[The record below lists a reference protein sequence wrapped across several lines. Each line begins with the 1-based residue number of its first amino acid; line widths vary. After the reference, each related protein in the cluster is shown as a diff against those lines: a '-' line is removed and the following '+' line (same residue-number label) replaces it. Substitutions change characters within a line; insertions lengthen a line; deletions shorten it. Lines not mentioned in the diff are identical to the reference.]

1 MKKKRFIREIYKTQK
16 DRHTCP
22 HCKKPKCFS
31 RDFDTET
38 GEFVADHVGICNHR
52 ESCGYNYTGW
62 DFIKDNS
69 DYNRGKNFTPK
80 STYTVPKIETETKL
94 PTYIDKALFTST
106 LGFNKANTLHRWL
119 VNLFGQVIALY
130 LIERFNIG
138 TTSDG
143 KAIMWRVDINGNI
156 LSSEIIEY
164 VAKKSE
170 ETFTKTDCKRT
181 KIFEWVHT
189 HKDFKE
195 SFTDFEKSHCCFGEQ
210 YLNEGKPI
218 YLVESA
224 KTVLL
229 ASVYLPQYTWIAC
242 GSMGNFSYSFLFLN
256 SLKDRDIYLMPD
268 CGAGFIEW
276 SKKAESKEMKAFFK
290 SVTVD
295 NRLQEYAFES
305 ENGFDIGDF
314 LIRSAPPQFEIPAP
328 AETLP
333 AVATDIVKE
342 STVTTAMQSCITDNY
357 DVAITDLIANH
368 DTPPGVEEMPF
379 LEDLAKPD
387 TPLTPLEIRA
397 ILVAE
402 WFVTHGGVFDG
413 TFILDNLAIPDIRKV
428 IVHHLQII
436 DNQESSSVI
445 SVKFLERVKKAFTGC
460 D

>member
-1 MKKKRFIREIYKTQK
+1 MKKKRFIYESYKTSK

-22 HCKKPKCFS
+22 NCGKPKCFS
-31 RDFDTET
+31 REFDTET
-38 GEFVADHVGICNHR
+38 GEFVADNVGICNHR
-52 ESCGYNYTGW
+52 ESCGYNYSAW
-62 DFIKDNS
+62 DFIKDNP

-94 PTYIDKALFTST
+94 PTYIDKALFAST
-106 LGFNKANTLHRWL
+106 LGFRESNTLHRWL
-119 VNLFGQVIALY
+119 VNLFGQETALY
-130 LIERFNIG
+130 LIKRFNIA

-143 KAIMWRVDINGNI
+143 KAIMWRIDINGNI

-229 ASVYLPQYTWIAC
+229 ASVYLPQYTFISC
-242 GSMGNFSYSFLFLN
+242 GSMGNFSTSFLYLN
-256 SLKDRDIYLMPD
+256 SLKDRDLYLMPD

-305 ENGFDIGDF
+305 ENGYDIGDF
-314 LIRSAPPQFEIPAP
+314 LIRSAPPAF
-328 AETLP
+328 TLP
-333 AVATDIVKE
+333 ALATDTVKE
-342 STVTTAMQSCITDNY
+342 STVPTATHESVTVDCEVAETDP
-357 DVAITDLIANH
+357 IEEIPFL
-368 DTPPGVEEMPF
+368 EEMPQISDDEF
-379 LEDLAKPD
+379 KRKCEVLDWWNKRLDLF
-387 TPLTPLEIRA
+387 EENSFMVI
-397 ILVAE
+397 
-402 WFVTHGGVFDG
+402 DG
-413 TFILDNLAIPDIRKV
+413 LQVPDI
-428 IVHHLQII
+428 
-436 DNQESSSVI
+436 NSVI
-445 SVKFLERVKKAFTGC
+445 RKHVKAIHEDNSSAVVSLKFLEKVKKLITEKPINATI
-460 D
+460 

>member
-1 MKKKRFIREIYKTQK
+1 VNVF
-16 DRHTCP
+16 
-22 HCKKPKCFS
+22 
-31 RDFDTET
+31 
-38 GEFVADHVGICNHR
+38 
-52 ESCGYNYTGW
+52 
-62 DFIKDNS
+62 
-69 DYNRGKNFTPK
+69 GKVT
-80 STYTVPKIETETKL
+80 
-94 PTYIDKALFTST
+94 
-106 LGFNKANTLHRWL
+106 
-119 VNLFGQVIALY
+119 ALY

-143 KAIMWRVDINGNI
+143 KAIMWRVDIHGNV

-164 VAKKSE
+164 VAKKSN
-170 ETFTKTDCKRT
+170 ETFSKTDCKRT

-195 SFTDFEKSHCCFGEQ
+195 SFTDFQKSHCCFGEQ

-242 GSMGNFSYSFLFLN
+242 GSMGNFSYSFLYLN

-314 LIRSAPPQFEIPAP
+314 LIRSAPPHFGIPAISKMETTDNEPASTVATATHESVTVKNNSLGNLSHSDCEIEEIPFWEEIPQISDDEFKIKCEVLDWWNKRLDLFEKGSAM
-328 AETLP
+328 
-333 AVATDIVKE
+333 AVDGLWVHDINSV
-342 STVTTAMQSCITDNY
+342 
-357 DVAITDLIANH
+357 
-368 DTPPGVEEMPF
+368 
-379 LEDLAKPD
+379 
-387 TPLTPLEIRA
+387 
-397 ILVAE
+397 
-402 WFVTHGGVFDG
+402 
-413 TFILDNLAIPDIRKV
+413 IRKHV
-428 IVHHLQII
+428 KAIHD
-436 DNQESSSVI
+436 DNSSAVVSL
-445 SVKFLERVKKAFTGC
+445 KFLEKVKKLITEKPINATT
-460 D
+460 